1 MVRVLGFIILFCILI
16 EAEEIPPEETLLYQ
30 NCISCHVQQQIPS
43 ELIYRR
49 YLQQYGTRQD
59 MLKAIIVYLK
69 KPQMDHSIMPQQF
82 FMRFPPKVPTDLN
95 DTELTISVEAY
106 LQFYDIGKRLVLP
119 DRQVNN
125 PVTV

>member
-1 MVRVLGFIILFCILI
+1 MVRVLGMVILFCILI
-16 EAEEIPPEETLLYQ
+16 GGEEIPAEEALLYQ

-69 KPQMDHSIMPQQF
+69 KPQTDQSIMPQQF
-82 FMRFPPKVPTDLN
+82 FMRLPQKVPTDLN

-119 DRQVNN
+119 DR
-125 PVTV
+125 